1 MIQIKI
7 AFARM
12 AEWIGHPEH
21 MTWILFTLTVMA
33 GMLIMLNLMAGTVL
47 GALGSAISLWVF
59 WNQALR
65 SNSRRPI

>member
-1 MIQIKI
+1 MTQIRI
-7 AFARM
+7 AFAHM
-12 AEWIGHPEH
+12 AEWIWQPEH

-33 GMLIMLNLMAGTVL
+33 GMLIMLNLMAGTVW